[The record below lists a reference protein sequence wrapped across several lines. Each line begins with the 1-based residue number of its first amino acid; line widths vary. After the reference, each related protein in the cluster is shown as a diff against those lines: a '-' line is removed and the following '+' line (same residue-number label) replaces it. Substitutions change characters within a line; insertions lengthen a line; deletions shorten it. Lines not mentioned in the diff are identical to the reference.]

1 MNLEYG
7 SMPGKAEAIGIEAR
21 DIRFARKTPQLR
33 DRSRSNDQPLWAPPV
48 LESECRLASQRFAET
63 C

>member
-1 MNLEYG
+1 
-7 SMPGKAEAIGIEAR
+7 MPGKAEAIGIEAR